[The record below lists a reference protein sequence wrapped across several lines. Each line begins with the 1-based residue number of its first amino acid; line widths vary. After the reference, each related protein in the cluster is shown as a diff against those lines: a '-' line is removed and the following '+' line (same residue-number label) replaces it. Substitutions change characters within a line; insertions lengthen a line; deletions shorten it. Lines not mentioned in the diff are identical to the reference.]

1 MIASQYLIV
10 AAVGIACVSGGV
22 GYVKGKSDESDRH
35 AQFRAEVA
43 ATNAKLQA
51 ENAAQLRA
59 AEQATSDIATQ
70 YEVAAAGLAGNYN
83 SRLERLR
90 RESAS
95 HCATLSLVAGAAAQ
109 PDAATA
115 DTRPDPGTFEATCQR
130 LESDCART
138 TLTTIFLQDWVRRVC
153 R

>member
-1 MIASQYLIV
+1 MIASQYLII

-51 ENAAQLRA
+51 ENAARLRA
-59 AEQATSDIATQ
+59 AEQATSDIAAQ
-70 YEVAAAGLAGNYN
+70 SDLAIAGLARGYN

-90 RESAS
+90 VASAS
-95 HCATLSLVAGAAAQ
+95 NCATLSLVASTTAQ
-109 PDAATA
+109 PDGPAKEPASGADPFTTACFETERDAANDA
-115 DTRPDPGTFEATCQR
+115 MRFR
-130 LESDCART
+130 W
-138 TLTTIFLQDWVRRVC
+138 LQHWVMEVC
-153 R
+153 K

>member
-1 MIASQYLIV
+1 MILNQYLIV
-10 AAVGIACVSGGV
+10 AAVGIACTAGGL

-43 ATNAKLQA
+43 TTNAKLQTKNDA
-51 ENAAQLRA
+51 KLRA

-70 YEVAAAGLAGNYN
+70 SDLALAGLARGYS

-95 HCATLSLVAGAAAQ
+95 HCATRALVA
-109 PDAATA
+109 AATA
-115 DTRPDPGTFEATCQR
+115 EPDGPAEEPASGADAFTTACFETERDAANDAMR
-130 LESDCART
+130 FRW
-138 TLTTIFLQDWVRRVC
+138 LQHWVMEVC
-153 R
+153 K